1 MKVTVIGGG
10 STYTPELVEGL
21 LSRRDMLDL
30 HEIHLVDT
38 NPDRLRVLGP
48 LAQRM
53 AEAAGRGAAGR
64 GAGGGGVGVAWG
76 TDRAEGV
83 AGAGFV
89 VSQIRVGGM
98 AARERDEQLGREFG
112 LIGQE
117 TVGVGG
123 FANALRTIPVAL
135 DIAADVARHA
145 PDATL
150 LNFTNPAGL
159 VTEAICRYGDVPAI
173 GLCNVPW
180 TVKAQVARALRVE
193 ASQVDF
199 DYVGLNHL
207 SWFRG
212 VTVDGVDRTHEVLD
226 GLRERMVRR
235 MERDGAN
242 ADDSNQEPNWTPDA
256 IDVLDA
262 IPNYYLLYY
271 YETEAWVRYQAA
283 HPTRASE
290 VMAIEDALLT
300 QYADPSLSRK
310 PPELSERGGAY
321 YSEAAA
327 ALMADLVSGAD
338 TVHVVNT
345 PNRGAIPG
353 LADDV
358 VVEVSARVDVGN
370 VTPLPVGPLRP
381 DVDALI
387 RTMKDFELLTV
398 EAAVHGDEEAALR
411 ALVTNPIGP
420 PMSQAPAVWKRLQEV
435 NAGWLG
441 RLG

>member
-1 MKVTVIGGG
+1 
-10 STYTPELVEGL
+10 LVEGL
-21 LSRRDMLDL
+21 LARREMLDL
-30 HEIHLVDT
+30 HEIHLVDS
-38 NPDRLRVLGP
+38 DAERLRVLGP
-48 LAQRM
+48 FAQRM
-53 AEAAGRGAAGR
+53 AEAD
-64 GAGGGGVGVAWG
+64 GAGVDVQWG
-76 TDRAEGV
+76 TDRPEGIT
-83 AGAGFV
+83 GAGFV

-145 PDATL
+145 PDAVL

-180 TVKAQVARALRVE
+180 TVKARVARALRVE
-193 ASQVDF
+193 ASEVGF

-212 VTVDGVDRTHEVLD
+212 VTVDGVDRTGEVLD
-226 GLRERMVRR
+226 GLRQRLARHQS
-235 MERDGAN
+235 DGG
-242 ADDSNQEPNWTPDA
+242 DGEPDWTPDA

-271 YETEAWVRYQAA
+271 YETEAWVRHQAA
-283 HPTRASE
+283 HPTRASA
-290 VMAIEDALLT
+290 VMAIEDALLA
-300 QYADPSLSRK
+300 QYADPTLTSK

-327 ALMADLVSGAD
+327 ALMADLMSGAG

-353 LADDV
+353 LPDDV
-358 VVEVSARVDVGN
+358 VVEVSARVDSGR

-387 RTMKDFELLTV
+387 RTVKDFELLTV

-420 PMSQAPAVWKRLQEV
+420 SMSQAPAVWQRLKEV
-435 NAGWLG
+435 HAGWLG

>member
-1 MKVTVIGGG
+1 MKITVIGGG

-21 LSRRDMLDL
+21 LSRREMLDL

-38 NPDRLRVLGP
+38 NAERLRVLGP
-48 LAQRM
+48 LAERM
-53 AEAAGRGAAGR
+53 TGAE
-64 GAGGGGVGVAWG
+64 GGGVGVAWG

-117 TVGVGG
+117 PVGVGG

-180 TVKAQVARALRVE
+180 TVKAQVARALGVE
-193 ASQVDF
+193 ATQVDF

-212 VTVDGVDRTHEVLD
+212 ITVDGVDRTAEVLD
-226 GLRERMVRR
+226 GLRQRVGQRVERHA
-235 MERDGAN
+235 AN
-242 ADDSNQEPNWTPDA
+242 AADADQEPHWTPDA
-256 IDVLDA
+256 IDLLDA

-271 YETEAWVRYQAA
+271 YETAAWVRYQAA

-300 QYADPSLSRK
+300 QYADPALAHK

-327 ALMADLVSGAD
+327 ALMADLVAGAG

-358 VVEVSARVDVGN
+358 VVEVSARVGVGD

-420 PMSQAPAVWKRLQEV
+420 PMSQAPAVWKRLREV